1 MFCLKKLILLNI
13 ELYNLK
19 FDINYSVILNIIA

>member
-19 FDINYSVILNIIA
+19 FDINYSAILNITV

>member
-19 FDINYSVILNIIA
+19 FDINYSAILNIIA